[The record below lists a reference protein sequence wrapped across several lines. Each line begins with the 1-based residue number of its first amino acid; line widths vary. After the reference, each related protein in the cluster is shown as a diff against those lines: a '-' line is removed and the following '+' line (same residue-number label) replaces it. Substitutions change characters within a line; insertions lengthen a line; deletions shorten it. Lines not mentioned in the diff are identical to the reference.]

1 MYAPDGRRTSMYWL
15 LVARTAILLVVAP
28 VLGVIALITGHGD
41 AALPIFVIV
50 GLVAVLSFVAWL
62 RRRSSS
68 SSDDA
73 APPAA
78 QAH

>member
-1 MYAPDGRRTSMYWL
+1 
-15 LVARTAILLVVAP
+15 
-28 VLGVIALITGHGD
+28 VLAVIALITGHGD
-41 AALPIFVIV
+41 AALPIFVIA
-50 GLVAVLSFVAWL
+50 GLAAVLSFVARL

-68 SSDDA
+68 SSGHA